1 MLVDMCGHKAIL
13 PCLRSMLPSTENE
26 TPCGIDGP
34 DDLHYIWIWII
45 LSHQSHPTF
54 MFILNSRILDKA
66 KFVNPQKE

>member
-1 MLVDMCGHKAIL
+1 
-13 PCLRSMLPSTENE
+13 MLPSTENE